1 MYIYI
6 YIYTINGLIHFP
18 HTSNLRMSTFQN
30 LNAQRYEPPSQTQR
44 GQLPG
49 LEETVSV
56 LVKWFDNWYHMSRPG
71 FLKWFDSTKK
81 IDAHLAIMLRGL
93 PLWIWAFRCHMFN
106 HWRDV
111 QIDPTTNPMHYRNL
125 WNVQRVKEHPEKVL
139 VANPWLV
146 PSQLAVRRHGAQDSG
161 GEVFCRGACHSR
173 VVSDL
178 AIGRNYLHCT

>member
-1 MYIYI
+1 
-6 YIYTINGLIHFP
+6 
-18 HTSNLRMSTFQN
+18 MSTFQN
-30 LNAQRYEPPSQTQR
+30 LNTQRYEPPSQTQR

-49 LEETVSV
+49 LEETGVDTKMWALGSQGANSDSMSLYWSNDLI
-56 LVKWFDNWYHMSRPG
+56 LVPHLTSR
-71 FLKWFDSTKK
+71 LSQIDDLIQQKQK
-81 IDAHLAIMLRGL
+81 IDAHSTFRPCLLNL
-93 PLWIWAFRCHMFN
+93 VFRCRMFN

-111 QIDPTTNPMHYRNL
+111 QIEPTSNPKKNRNL

-139 VANPWLV
+139 VANSWLV